1 MRLFMIRSL
10 ILFSVFFFLFP
21 TIGQSVEQLHVSANN
36 SVLIESTSGRV
47 LYEKRAHEQK
57 PVASITKVMTAI
69 VAIEHGNLA
78 DKVQASNHAVHMT
91 GSSIYLQEDEEM
103 TLEDLLYGLMLRSGN
118 DAAVAIAEHIG
129 GSEEGFVYL
138 MNEKARYLGMN
149 NTNFKNP
156 HGLDEDNH
164 YSSAYDIA
172 ILMRYAMDNKV
183 FETISNTKSY
193 QSKNRSYKWFNKN
206 KLLTKLYKHCT
217 GGKTGFTRKAGRTLV
232 TTAEKN
238 NLSFIAVTLNA
249 SDDWNDHISLYENG
263 FKHYELVK
271 LEKKGR
277 KTFLLEDMPITGYLM
292 DDFVYPLHESEE
304 KKLRKQVILTKNA
317 SENKI
322 GKIDQKSVV

>member
-91 GSSIYLQEDEEM
+91 GSSIYLQEDEKIN
-103 TLEDLLYGLMLRSGN
+103 LEDLLYGLMLRSGN

-138 MNEKARYLGMN
+138 MNEKAKYLGMT
-149 NTNFKNP
+149 NTNFQNA
-156 HGLDEDNH
+156 HGLDEEGH

-172 ILMRYAMDNKV
+172 LLMRYAMENDI
-183 FETISNTKSY
+183 FREISSTQSY
-193 QSKNRSYKWFNKN
+193 QSKNRTYPWNNKN
-206 KLLTKLYKHCT
+206 KLLTRYYEHCT
-217 GGKTGFTRKAGRTLV
+217 GGKTGYTSNAGRTLV
-232 TTAEKN
+232 TTAEKDD
-238 NLSFIAVTLNA
+238 LELVTVTLNA
-249 SDDWNDHISLYENG
+249 PDDWNDHRALFDWGYD
-263 FKHYELVK
+263 HYRLTK
-271 LEKKGR
+271 LENEGER
-277 KTFLLEDMPITGYLM
+277 KFQLENEEVTGY
-292 DDFVYPLHESEE
+292 
-304 KKLRKQVILTKNA
+304 IT
-317 SENKI
+317 
-322 GKIDQKSVV
+322 